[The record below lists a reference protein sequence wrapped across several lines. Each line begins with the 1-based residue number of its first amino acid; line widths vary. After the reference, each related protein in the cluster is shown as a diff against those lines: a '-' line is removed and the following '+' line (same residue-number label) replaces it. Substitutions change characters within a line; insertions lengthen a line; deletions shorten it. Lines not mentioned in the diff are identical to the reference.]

1 MNKKRAAQAGTMKL
15 RRRAAALHREQT
27 RWREAT
33 AGSRLLAG
41 PRREWAA
48 PITTARPNLYAA
60 SMAENAAYAVVLA
73 DKRATEARKKG
84 CPRREDP
91 AEAGRAR
98 PKRRVPCRVVCNIYV
113 TARLGA
119 ARVPR

>member
-1 MNKKRAAQAGTMKL
+1 LNKKRAAQAGTMKL

-48 PITTARPNLYAA
+48 PITTARPDLYAA

-73 DKRATEARKKG
+73 DKRATEARKK
-84 CPRREDP
+84 
-91 AEAGRAR
+91 
-98 PKRRVPCRVVCNIYV
+98 RVPKKGGSGRSGAGAAE
-113 TARLGA
+113 TARAL
-119 ARVPR
+119 